1 MDTLSNVGF
10 TVFAG
15 VIALSAPAMAYLSL
29 FG

>member
-1 MDTLSNVGF
+1 MTNLSQIGF

-15 VIALSAPAMAYLSL
+15 VISLSAPAMAYLSL

>member
-1 MDTLSNVGF
+1 MKSLNDISF

-15 VIALSAPAMAYLSL
+15 VVSLGAPAMAYLSL

>member
-1 MDTLSNVGF
+1 MKNLSEISY

-15 VIALSAPAMAYLSL
+15 MISLSAPAMAYLSL

>member
-1 MDTLSNVGF
+1 MQTLSNVSF

-15 VIALSAPAMAYLSL
+15 VVSLSAPAMAYLSL

>member
-15 VIALSAPAMAYLSL
+15 VVALGAPAMALLSL
-29 FG
+29 LG

>member
-1 MDTLSNVGF
+1 MQNVSDFSF

-15 VIALSAPAMAYLSL
+15 VVSLGGPAMAYLSL

>member
-1 MDTLSNVGF
+1 MTNISEIGF

-15 VIALSAPAMAYLSL
+15 IVSLGAPAMAYLSL